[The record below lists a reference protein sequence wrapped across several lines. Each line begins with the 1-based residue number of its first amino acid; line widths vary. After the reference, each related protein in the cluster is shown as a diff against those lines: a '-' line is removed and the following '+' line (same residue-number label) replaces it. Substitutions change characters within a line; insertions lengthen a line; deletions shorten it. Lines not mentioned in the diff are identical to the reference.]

1 VSATL
6 VVSTTFPQYQ
16 GDPRGEFILRH
27 WEQAADRG
35 TQVRVLA
42 PRTAW
47 CRGDIAGPCEIVRFA
62 YAPRF
67 ASTLTGNFGILENI
81 RERPWRAAL
90 IGPLWLGLTHA
101 VRRELDRGDVER
113 VVAHMLLPAG
123 WIVADECSRRGVP
136 FELFGHGTDVDVL
149 MRLPAPLRRRFLA
162 RIAAAEAVRFP
173 SAEKRER
180 FRRAFGLS
188 RDPTR
193 LVVEPMVHCVAKPG
207 AALRARTSERTG
219 APTILYLGRL
229 IPQKGVADLMVVAA
243 RMQSRPRL
251 EIAGDGPHRRR
262 LQRLARKL
270 GIEVRFHGFVHL
282 AAKQA
287 LFAAAD
293 VLCVPSR
300 EIAGL
305 SEGAPLVIR
314 EAFEHDVPVVA
325 TAVGGIPE
333 LEAPEG
339 RLQLVEAGDLLALQ
353 RALEMVLDRTRPADR
368 AGQWPRPRRVG

>member
-6 VVSTTFPQYQ
+6 VVSTTFPQYE

-27 WEQAADRG
+27 WEQAAGRG

-42 PRTAW
+42 PHTAW
-47 CRGDIAGPCEIVRFA
+47 CRGEIASPCEIVRFA
-62 YAPRF
+62 YAPRPW
-67 ASTLTGNFGILENI
+67 STLTGNFGILENI

-90 IGPLWLGLTHA
+90 VAPLWLALARA
-101 VRRELDRGDVER
+101 VQRELDRGDVER
-113 VVAHMLLPAG
+113 VVAHMLLPGG

-162 RIAAAEAVRFP
+162 RIGAAEAVRFP

-180 FRRAFGLS
+180 FRRAFGL
-188 RDPTR
+188 RTDPTR
-193 LVVEPMVHCVAKPG
+193 LVVEPMVHCVAKPSG
-207 AALRARTSERTG
+207 ARERTREG
-219 APTILYLGRL
+219 KPTILYLGRL
-229 IPQKGVADLMVVAA
+229 IPQKGVADLMAVSA
-243 RMQSRPRL
+243 RMQPRPRL
-251 EIAGDGPHRRR
+251 EIAGDGPHRRK
-262 LQRLARKL
+262 LQRLARRL
-270 GIEVRFHGFVHL
+270 ALEVRFHGFVHQP
-282 AAKQA
+282 AKQA
-287 LFAAAD
+287 LFDGAD

-300 EIAGL
+300 EVAGL

-333 LEAPEG
+333 LDDPSG
-339 RLQLVEAGDLLALQ
+339 RLQLVVPGDLLALQ
-353 RALEMVLDRTRPADR
+353 RALERVLAPTDAAGPGAR
-368 AGQWPRPRRVG
+368 ARQVG